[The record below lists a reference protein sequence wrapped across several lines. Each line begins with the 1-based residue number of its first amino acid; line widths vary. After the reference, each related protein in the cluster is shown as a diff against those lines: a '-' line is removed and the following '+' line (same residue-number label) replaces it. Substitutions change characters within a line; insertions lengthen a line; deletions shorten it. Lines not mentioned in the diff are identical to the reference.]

1 MLCPSPR
8 AATGADPG
16 VCAGEDWMVTKFG
29 RTCFAGFLGTIVVTC
44 MVTFASPTLMGGP
57 ADIAAVLARMLGGS
71 WLAGMAMHF
80 LIGTVALPVAY
91 LTLLNRRL
99 PGGPALRGL
108 LWGIALWTFSQ
119 AVVIQMT
126 GGGMFSAAL
135 GGLAVAGDSLIG
147 HLAYGLVLG
156 VFAGEP
162 YEHVFALRHERVRK
176 TGESLRRAA

>member
-1 MLCPSPR
+1 MITR
-8 AATGADPG
+8 
-16 VCAGEDWMVTKFG
+16 FG

-44 MVTFASPTLMGGP
+44 MVTFASPLLLGGP

-80 LIGTVALPVAY
+80 LIGTVALPSVY
-91 LTLLNRRL
+91 LYLLNRRL

-108 LWGIALWTFSQ
+108 MWGVALWTFSQ
-119 AVVIQMT
+119 TVVIPLT
-126 GGGMFSAAL
+126 GGGMFSSAI
-135 GGLAVAGDSLIG
+135 GGLPVAWDSLIG

-162 YEHVFALRHERVRK
+162 NERVFALRHEK
-176 TGESLRRAA
+176 PDEPEEHLRRAA

>member
-1 MLCPSPR
+1 
-8 AATGADPG
+8 
-16 VCAGEDWMVTKFG
+16 MVTKFG

-44 MVTFASPTLMGGP
+44 MVTFASPKLIGGP

-71 WLAGMAMHF
+71 WLAGMGMHF
-80 LIGTVALPVAY
+80 LIGTVALPVFY
-91 LTLLNRRL
+91 LTTLNRRL

-119 AVVIQMT
+119 MVVIPMT
-126 GGGMFSAAL
+126 GGGMFSTEL

-162 YEHVFALRHERVRK
+162 YERVFALRHEVRK
-176 TGESLRRAA
+176 PEEPLRRAA

>member
-1 MLCPSPR
+1 
-8 AATGADPG
+8 
-16 VCAGEDWMVTKFG
+16 MVTKFG

-44 MVTFASPTLMGGP
+44 MVTFASPRLIGGP
-57 ADIAAVLARMLGGS
+57 ADIAAVLAGLLGGS
-71 WLAGMAMHF
+71 WLAGMGMHF

-91 LTLLNRRL
+91 LALLNRRL

-108 LWGIALWTFSQ
+108 VWGVALWTFSQ
-119 AVVIQMT
+119 AVVIPMT

-135 GGLAVAGDSLIG
+135 GGLPVAGDSLIG

-162 YEHVFALRHERVRK
+162 YERVFALRHERVRK
-176 TGESLRRAA
+176 PEESLRRAA